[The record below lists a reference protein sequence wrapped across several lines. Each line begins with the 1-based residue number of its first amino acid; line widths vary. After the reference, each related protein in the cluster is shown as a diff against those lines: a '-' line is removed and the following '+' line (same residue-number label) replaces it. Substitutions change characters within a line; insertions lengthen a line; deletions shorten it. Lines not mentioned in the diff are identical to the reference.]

1 MTTRPRITH
10 PATALVLVEAPQ
22 PTTAEAKALAEQ
34 ALDEADKMGGLVPQV
49 LVTLSPAGGLVAELK
64 GRNGFRWQ
72 IPVGSED
79 AGTTLLRILH
89 AQLTSGRLRIG
100 LDEAPTEAQ
109 IGHWENHGSFGE
121 PGCPFCQDE
130 RATGQRAKGRRGGMR
145 QPEIARHGS
154 GADATII
161 RRFMPNGR
169 EVRTLTATNHKAADL
184 FG

>member
-1 MTTRPRITH
+1 MTKPRVTH

-22 PTTAEAKALAEQ
+22 PTITEAKALAEQ
-34 ALDEADKMGGLVPQV
+34 ALDEADRMGGLVPQV
-49 LVTLSPAGGLVAELK
+49 IVTLSPAGGLVAELK

-72 IPVGSED
+72 IPIDATD
-79 AGTTLLRILH
+79 AGATLLRILH
-89 AQLTSGRLRIG
+89 VQLTRGRLRIG

-130 RATGQRAKGRRGGMR
+130 RATGQRAKGRRGALR
-145 QPEIARHGS
+145 QPEIARHGQ
-154 GADATII
+154 GADAVVI

-169 EVRTLTATNHKAADL
+169 EVRTSDARNHKAADL